1 MKYMITAVDGNTD
14 TGFINK
20 WIMNSF
26 LSKDTKAFRA
36 HVKELSPDLD
46 LKFNF
51 VSELTGETEALD
63 IPFGIGF
70 FYPTT

>member
-1 MKYMITAVDGNTD
+1 
-14 TGFINK
+14 
-20 WIMNSF
+20 MNSF
-26 LSKDTKAFRA
+26 LAKDTKAFRA